1 MSDASGIAGADAKLW
16 GLDRTLTRLMGG
28 AGLALLLSWLL
39 IDVIFGLHP
48 YVSWW
53 IWGHGLLAALFVVA
67 VLSPSRV
74 LTARTLKTLWVLIPA
89 IGITLQITAFL
100 AERSSDDAEVPGEA
114 TIWQVTWM
122 LTAVYLSLL
131 TMLLARAGDA
141 TTAHLLV
148 RVNLIAAALAL
159 APALSVW
166 VEYGKLTP
174 GLVSVTVV
182 QFGNVSFA
190 ILLVLF
196 RARMVPYFVVQER
209 WQRRTS
215 AVAAA
220 EARLVEER
228 ELARLAHDNVLGAL
242 NSAAM
247 WPAGETE
254 RLPTPVIDMASD
266 ALRAM
271 DARAA
276 TRAASQSLGVARHI
290 FVRTATRLGV
300 EDVELGCD
308 EDGALVPGEVIEA
321 LADAMSEAIRNS
333 TRHSSGRTTRVSG
346 SALRDEIH
354 LTVSDEGPGFD
365 PATVPPHRLGIR
377 ESIVGRLSEISG
389 AEASIDSSPGSG
401 TRVHLTWRRPSRN
414 GEGRS

>member
-196 RARMVPYFVVQER
+196 RARMVP
-209 WQRRTS
+209 
-215 AVAAA
+215 
-220 EARLVEER
+220 
-228 ELARLAHDNVLGAL
+228 
-242 NSAAM
+242 
-247 WPAGETE
+247 
-254 RLPTPVIDMASD
+254 
-266 ALRAM
+266 
-271 DARAA
+271 
-276 TRAASQSLGVARHI
+276 
-290 FVRTATRLGV
+290 
-300 EDVELGCD
+300 CCCC
-308 EDGALVPGEVIEA
+308 
-321 LADAMSEAIRNS
+321 
-333 TRHSSGRTTRVSG
+333 G
-346 SALRDEIH
+346 SAMR
-354 LTVSDEGPGFD
+354 
-365 PATVPPHRLGIR
+365 GI
-377 ESIVGRLSEISG
+377 
-389 AEASIDSSPGSG
+389 GS
-401 TRVHLTWRRPSRN
+401 RRRRPSSAPARVVN
-414 GEGRS
+414 AAAARGARSAPSWPIPLALCRFRCATSSPRPGMRSSPSPPCCVLGRRAEERPTGCARRPRRSRSETRSCRCARRLRHPRWKTACVPTCSPGCR